1 MLYNIVL
8 VLPYINIGAGQWDFS
23 GKNTEVDCHFLL
35 QDIKLK
41 SPTWQAFFITEP
53 PEKPS

>member
-8 VLPYINIGAGQWDFS
+8 VLPYINIGAGPWDFS

-35 QDIKLK
+35 QAIKLK